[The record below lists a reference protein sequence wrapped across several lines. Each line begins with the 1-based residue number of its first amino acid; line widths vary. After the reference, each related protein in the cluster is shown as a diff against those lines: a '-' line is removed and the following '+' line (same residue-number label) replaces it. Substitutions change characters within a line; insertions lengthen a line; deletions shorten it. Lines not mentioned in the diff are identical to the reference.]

1 MLSFAEFLEKKNSDK
16 KKEIFPH
23 NEALVLNPIDPTMLA
38 TGQNILSVVL
48 SRLLYRAEEHWNH
61 HVSFDHS
68 YRNLENEKNT
78 ILKKADACLKGINA
92 IKSNREIN
100 DLSALQ
106 RMGDSATL
114 KKDFFE
120 LVDCVTSFC
129 LNSEASNN
137 RIGYLVIPIDD
148 TDCQILSAH
157 SVMEDIRRYLTLPN
171 VIILMA
177 TDSDMLRTVFS
188 QHFAGAFNYS
198 LNQALLNSND
208 MQHYAEKYMS
218 KLIPTNHKIYLPTF
232 EEIIREKSDVLHLG
246 YYEDEKENLDLI
258 SGTTIEQRKEFD
270 PSDGSILD
278 FDFQAKVLTYIY
290 MRTGIAFTE
299 HMYYV
304 HNIIPT
310 TVRGLAHLLNHLCS
324 MSKVEE
330 INKEDYAKPDRFIE
344 LINKQINT
352 LENNLDMFEKY
363 FMKEWVTAKLSASKA
378 DVIKGI
384 TEQVPGNRIH
394 YAAVESLR
402 EYGNDSAAGKNEITY
417 SYYDLMDILG
427 SINGT
432 IDTELGA
439 LKKPSRKMEDY
450 YYTYAVKAIITI
462 KNNKRALKAKR
473 RAVEKY
479 KANHDKRS
487 FNYDIFNGNRNESFP
502 GPQKVD
508 LTYRRTPYYESL
520 LRPFVEYI
528 QSILKEA
535 QSKENIT
542 LEQVYKL
549 QEFAKTVICNSDVME
564 MIGKFEKKELTEKD

>member
-1 MLSFAEFLEKKNSDK
+1 MKLPKK
-16 KKEIFPH
+16 
-23 NEALVLNPIDPTMLA
+23 
-38 TGQNILSVVL
+38 
-48 SRLLYRAEEHWNH
+48 
-61 HVSFDHS
+61 
-68 YRNLENEKNT
+68 
-78 ILKKADACLKGINA
+78 
-92 IKSNREIN
+92 
-100 DLSALQ
+100 
-106 RMGDSATL
+106 
-114 KKDFFE
+114 
-120 LVDCVTSFC
+120 
-129 LNSEASNN
+129 
-137 RIGYLVIPIDD
+137 
-148 TDCQILSAH
+148 
-157 SVMEDIRRYLTLPN
+157 
-171 VIILMA
+171 
-177 TDSDMLRTVFS
+177 
-188 QHFAGAFNYS
+188 
-198 LNQALLNSND
+198 
-208 MQHYAEKYMS
+208 
-218 KLIPTNHKIYLPTF
+218 
-232 EEIIREKSDVLHLG
+232 EIIREKSDVLHLG

-564 MIGKFEKKELTEKD
+564 MIGKFEKKELTEKGKFDETSAHRLIDHILNNNCCMLKKTVDNDLIELVHDLEGSALKNLSDELISSQIAQGGTGKGTKGNSIGNAKLLEVLLANGSILQKDEKQFYAELINLIEKYSNSDEPIDENDKKQVKENPETGEKKEN